1 MLHRKHEAAKSWDE
15 KLQMY
20 DGRSGSRV
28 SELYTTHEQRLV
40 RKMKDDS

>member
-20 DGRSGSRV
+20 EV
-28 SELYTTHEQRLV
+28 SELYTTHEQRLA